1 MEITTGRT
9 IRWIAGLTGTALI
22 AAVGYTALRLSSGE
36 EVRRA
41 AEPRDASPQP
51 RVKADGPPGI
61 EEVIA
66 AAAAIA
72 EDTPAGRLVAAARAG
87 NAERVREL
95 LAEGIPPGAEESKNG
110 HRALHQA
117 AASGKIEVVEVLLDA
132 GAEVDAL
139 DGAGLTALM
148 RAAGAASVS
157 AGRRLLDAGAEVNAR
172 SEPAGET
179 ALTRL
184 ASGLVMRHFQGSA
197 GAADATRQN
206 AEPEFARMLF
216 ERGADPNLSPAGS
229 DGERAPDSPLKML
242 AVTQNAELLTLFVEH
257 GARADQDPDLALLAM
272 MPGPIGDALRIAI
285 ANAPEP
291 APAEKPATH

>member
-9 IRWIAGLTGTALI
+9 IRWIAGLTATALI

-51 RVKADGPPGI
+51 RVKADGPPI

-95 LAEGIPPGAEESKNG
+95 LAEGIPPDAEESKNG

-139 DGAGLTALM
+139 DGAGMTALM
-148 RAAGAASVS
+148 RAAVPAAVPV
-157 AGRRLLDAGAEVNAR
+157 GKRLLAGGAEVNAR
-172 SEPAGET
+172 SASGAT
-179 ALTRL
+179 ALTQVVG
-184 ASGLVMRHFQGSA
+184 GLVMRHFQGSA
-197 GAADATRQN
+197 GPADATRQN

-229 DGERAPDSPLKML
+229 DGEKAPDSLLKLL

-257 GARADQDPDLALLAM
+257 GARADQDPDLARLAM
-272 MPGPIGDALRIAI
+272 MPGPIGEALRTAI

>member
-9 IRWIAGLTGTALI
+9 IRWIAGLTATALI
-22 AAVGYTALRLSSGE
+22 AAVGYTALQLGGGE
-36 EVRRA
+36 EVRRSDKHGDTDPKFPLKLHA
-41 AEPRDASPQP
+41 
-51 RVKADGPPGI
+51 PPGL
-61 EEVIA
+61 EEA
-66 AAAAIA
+66 LEAEATIA

-87 NAERVREL
+87 DAERVRQL
-95 LAEGIPPGAEESKNG
+95 LAEGIAPDVEEPKNG

-117 AASGKIEVVEVLLDA
+117 AEAGEIEAVEVLLDA

-139 DGAGLTALM
+139 DGAGMTALM
-148 RAAGAASVS
+148 RAAVPAAVPV
-157 AGRRLLDAGAEVNAR
+157 GKRLLAGGAEVNAR
-172 SEPAGET
+172 SASGET
-179 ALTRL
+179 ALTQVVG
-184 ASGLVMRHFQGSA
+184 GLVMRHFQGSA
-197 GAADATRQN
+197 GPADATRQN

-229 DGERAPDSPLKML
+229 DGEKAPDSLLKLL

-272 MPGPIGDALRIAI
+272 MPGPIGDALRTAI